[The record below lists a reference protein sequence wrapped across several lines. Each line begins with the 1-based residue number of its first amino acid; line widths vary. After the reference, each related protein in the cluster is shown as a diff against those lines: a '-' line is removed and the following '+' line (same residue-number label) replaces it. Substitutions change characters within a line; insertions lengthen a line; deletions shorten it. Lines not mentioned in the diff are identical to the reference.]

1 MTHSASKRAA
11 SGSERPGLLVRLLI
25 ALSAIVVLT
34 SGIIGLVLWWDEQT
48 VNVIQQSLDRG
59 ESLHALNL
67 ANKLLQASP
76 DNVQALDQKARALVE
91 LRRWSDA
98 LPVLMR
104 LNELS
109 PDDGDVL
116 YELCAC
122 QTEIGDLD
130 ESLRYA
136 ERLSQIPGYDRRGR
150 ALLGIVHYRR
160 GNNWLAIQAW
170 RPILEQQSDL
180 SDLQVP
186 AAEFLLACGR
196 ALLKIGRPAE
206 ALGPLERCVTIDP
219 TADALGSLAEAYD
232 GLGDRPRAL
241 ALWEQ
246 AVARNPDDRPARE
259 HLAETALEN
268 NSPAEAERW
277 LRPLL
282 LRDELTSSTAF
293 LAQRAATLVG
303 KKEDADKWAVR
314 ADSLRERERKV
325 LALEQRARESP
336 HSFLSRCVRAHR
348 LASDGNLWQGLVL
361 AEDLLKLEPDN
372 PFIRAL
378 ADAIRRQEPLPPLD
392 SIPVELF

>member
-1 MTHSASKRAA
+1 MTRPASKQAAPGNQRA
-11 SGSERPGLLVRLLI
+11 GPLVRLLI

-34 SGIIGLVLWWDEQT
+34 GGVIGLVLLWDERSL
-48 VNVIQQSLDRG
+48 NDIQQCLDR
-59 ESLHALNL
+59 EEFARALNL
-67 ANKLLQASP
+67 ANNRLKQSP
-76 DNVQALDQKARALVE
+76 DDVQVLDQKVRALVG
-91 LRRWSDA
+91 LRRWSAA

-116 YELCAC
+116 YEICAC
-122 QTEIGDLD
+122 QTEIGDFD

-136 ERLSQIPGYDRRGR
+136 ERLTQIPGYERRGR
-150 ALLGIVHYRR
+150 ALLGILHYKR
-160 GNNWLAIQAW
+160 GNNWLAVEAW
-170 RPILEQQSDL
+170 RPILESDL
-180 SDLQVP
+180 GDLQVP
-186 AAEFLLACGR
+186 AAELLLASGR

-206 ALGPLERCVTIDP
+206 ALGPLERCVRIDP

-232 GLGDRPRAL
+232 GMGDRPRAL

-246 AVARNPDDRPARE
+246 AVVRNPDDRPARE

-303 KKEDADKWAVR
+303 NKEAAVKWAAR
-314 ADSLRERERKV
+314 AGSLREREKKV
-325 LALEQRARESP
+325 LALEQRARETP
-336 HSFLSRCVRAHR
+336 HSFLSVCVRAHR
-348 LASDGNLWQGLVL
+348 LASDGNLSQALVL
-361 AEDLLKLEPDN
+361 AEDLLKQQPDD
-372 PFIRAL
+372 PFVRKL
-378 ADAIRRQEPLPPLD
+378 ADAIRHQKPLPPLD
-392 SIPVELF
+392 SIPVKLF